1 MYIAEFAQTL
11 EPLDISASRYVEE
24 CLLTAADLGRPAAA
38 DVPCRSR
45 NVIVQGLRLHLLDWG
60 ESGDAR
66 PELLLLHGGVVTAR
80 TWGPFCAMLAHR
92 YRLLALDMRGH
103 GDSEW
108 PADGEASHN
117 TMAEDLRGVIQAL
130 GLEQPIVV
138 GHSVGGMVAMRVMV
152 SDPELLRAAVL
163 VDVGPQ
169 TAYQGWTPK
178 AEVTE
183 SHRLYEQP
191 EDYVTRNAPRL
202 KRSEQHMRR
211 NAHHEFMQRADGLYQ
226 LKYDP
231 RHPMGGPDEHTMPG
245 LPDLDAM
252 SRVTVPTLV
261 TRGERSWFFSQE
273 AAQRLAA
280 TVPRAELAVIPD
292 CEHMVYIE
300 NPAGLAAMV
309 ETFVGAGEF

>member
-11 EPLDISASRYVEE
+11 EPLDISASRYVAE

-38 DVPCRSR
+38 DVSCRSR
-45 NVIVQGLRLHLLDWG
+45 NLIVQGLRLHLLDWG
-60 ESGDAR
+60 EGGDGR

-80 TWGPFCAMLAHR
+80 TWGPFCAMLAHK

-117 TMAEDLRGVIQAL
+117 TLAGDLRGVRRAL
-130 GLEQPIVV
+130 ELQRPVVV
-138 GHSVGGMVAMRVMV
+138 GHSVGGMLAMRVMV
-152 SDPELLRAAVL
+152 SDPELLGAAVL
-163 VDVGPQ
+163 VDVGPE
-169 TAYQGWTPK
+169 TAYEGWKPK
-178 AEVTE
+178 NEVTE
-183 SHRLYEQP
+183 THRLYEQT

-211 NAHHEFMQRADGLYQ
+211 NAHHEFMRRADGLYQ

-231 RHPMGGPDEHTMPG
+231 RHPMGGPDESTMPG
-245 LPDLDAM
+245 LPELEAM
-252 SRVTVPTLV
+252 GSVAVPTLV
-261 TRGERSWFFSQE
+261 ARGERSWFLSRE
-273 AAQRLAA
+273 AAQRLVA
-280 TVPRAELAVIPD
+280 TMPRAELAVIPD

-309 ETFVGAGEF
+309 ETFVGTGQF